1 MAFYIA
7 WTLKVSGGS
16 CCPLAVVPAKL
27 PCFTAVDV
35 FYFKPTRPALKLTD
49 GYLDPKDW
57 NDISAARFKPSVF
70 WSGWLSKLRQILT
83 SQLSQK

>member
-7 WTLKVSGGS
+7 WTLKLSGGS

-49 GYLDPKDW
+49 GYLDPKD
-57 NDISAARFKPSVF
+57 
-70 WSGWLSKLRQILT
+70 
-83 SQLSQK
+83 